1 MSVIYGKLPPQKAM
15 KTVTV
20 WLCVQGHNL
29 KSIKPEAIIM
39 FKKSATIMFKK
50 SAARR
55 TNLRYNQWLK

>member
-1 MSVIYGKLPPQKAM
+1 M